1 MEVTKMNINY
11 DLNTSIDKHTFN
23 VLNNTIQHKKKY
35 FWKLLFIY
43 WHLLMDEKSWILL
56 FTVLRLLLNTLG
68 PFLVYRYVC
77 DFNLFISF
85 SSAFIIGAV
94 SAGFQFFNDK
104 YINWLNKNP
113 HKLVQCVKWY
123 LIEILFLS
131 LPYIFVFMPLNIK
144 LNSDT
149 WILELR
155 SILITAIYALISQ
168 GIWDLALAYQKSL
181 NQKFNYF
188 DPSKAKV
195 VFNFRFL
202 VVSFFSVLF
211 SMIKIASPAL
221 GKTLFILFM
230 LSGAIY
236 YLYLWLDKR
245 LAEIAASKS
254 NFI

>member
-1 MEVTKMNINY
+1 MN
-11 DLNTSIDKHTFN
+11 
-23 VLNNTIQHKKKY
+23 NNIHHKNNS

-43 WHLLMDEKSWILL
+43 WHLLMDESSWILL
-56 FTVLRLLLNTLG
+56 FTILRFLLNTFG
-68 PFLVYRYVC
+68 PFLVYRYVSE
-77 DFNLFISF
+77 FNIFISL
-85 SSAFIIGAV
+85 SSAIIIGSV
-94 SAGFQFFNDK
+94 SAGFQFFNDT

-113 HKLVQCVKWY
+113 HKLVQCTKWY
-123 LIEILFLS
+123 LVEILFLS

-149 WILELR
+149 WILE
-155 SILITAIYALISQ
+155 IQTIFITAIYALISQ
-168 GIWDLALAYQKSL
+168 GIWDLALAYQKNL

-202 VVSFFSVLF
+202 LVSFLSVLF
-211 SMIKIASPAL
+211 SMIKIASPIF

-254 NFI
+254 NLI